1 MALKAGLEEYNPALY
16 EYNSEERFNE
26 VFDSLYNSMD
36 DTSWLSFFRVASRLG
51 AEMNEGHL
59 TIGSSKAPFR
69 RGFADGSF
77 KYMPLGMS
85 IAGDSLFLWKHV
97 TEDTTFRQ
105 GDRIISINGKTAEE
119 IVAQLGDYILTDG
132 HIKTARNHTIRNLF
146 TWLYFWYIEQPDS
159 FSLKFQSPGS
169 NEIKEV
175 VLPALT
181 HKEVGEAAR
190 KKFPPKAEEAE
201 SGDKFHIKEIVD
213 KTAYLKLKSFDWR
226 IVEEYQL
233 DADKFYE
240 DFFRDLKAQSVDY
253 LIVDLRGN
261 RGGRKEFANSMIPCI
276 NKAGFTGKYFE
287 SIKYSGGVTEYETPE
302 NSQYFFDGKIF
313 VITDGGTFSSGTSLA
328 VFLKELGHAIVVG
341 EETGGRYEGFV
352 AGSSE
357 EVTLPNSGA
366 KVYIP
371 RYNMVN
377 LTAIS
382 QKTSNRGL
390 LPDHEVTY
398 TPEEKISG
406 IDKERKLIDSLIVE
420 MKNRK

>member
-1 MALKAGLEEYNPALY
+1 
-16 EYNSEERFNE
+16 
-26 VFDSLYNSMD
+26 
-36 DTSWLSFFRVASRLG
+36 
-51 AEMNEGHL
+51 
-59 TIGSSKAPFR
+59 
-69 RGFADGSF
+69 
-77 KYMPLGMS
+77 
-85 IAGDSLFLWKHV
+85 
-97 TEDTTFRQ
+97 
-105 GDRIISINGKTAEE
+105 
-119 IVAQLGDYILTDG
+119 
-132 HIKTARNHTIRNLF
+132 
-146 TWLYFWYIEQPDS
+146 
-159 FSLKFQSPGS
+159 
-169 NEIKEV
+169 
-175 VLPALT
+175 
-181 HKEVGEAAR
+181 
-190 KKFPPKAEEAE
+190 
-201 SGDKFHIKEIVD
+201 
-213 KTAYLKLKSFDWR
+213 
-226 IVEEYQL
+226 
-233 DADKFYE
+233 
-240 DFFRDLKAQSVDY
+240 
-253 LIVDLRGN
+253 
-261 RGGRKEFANSMIPCI
+261 MIPCI